1 MAMLLSLVTSAAAA
15 AGDAPASQ
23 VHAVWRAMSSGAPG
37 SEAAGNSSS
46 GRPLFPAASLHWLA
60 LSVRGHGRAHARG
73 FGSARGG
80 GQCSEQ
86 GSAVRA
92 CCRWTIGPHWAVA
105 AIALRP
111 GPDAAASVFPRRP
124 CPGASVVMG
133 LTASPPCVRRRAAGR
148 ARPCSQGRRQRR
160 VGAQVCVQHPRDGVQ
175 QGRAALGRLAAV
187 GGCAGQRRSRGT
199 RLPLPHW

>member
-23 VHAVWRAMSSGAPG
+23 VHAAWRAMSSGAPG

-105 AIALRP
+105 ACT
-111 GPDAAASVFPRRP
+111 AARPRRCCISLP
-124 CPGASVVMG
+124 PSSMPGCVGRHGADGFTPVRAQASSRSSSS
-133 LTASPPCVRRRAAGR
+133 LLSRTATTPRGR
-148 ARPCSQGRRQRR
+148 TSMRP
-160 VGAQVCVQHPRDGVQ
+160 AP
-175 QGRAALGRLAAV
+175 A
-187 GGCAGQRRSRGT
+187 
-199 RLPLPHW
+199 